1 MVMSRQEQGAHQSG
15 KNGKSADLHTKDKLL
30 ASIHKIS
37 SLLTRPISLD
47 TIMALIVKE
56 MSQVFGFTRLAIFLT
71 NKNTELLECRYIHG
85 FSPHDS
91 ERARRFPYQLMLH
104 DCVETRVVRFGKTI
118 YVRDYLDDLTMTP
131 IDLRVSQIMQ
141 RVSTIAVPLKI
152 KKDIIGLITA
162 DKGAIKLSLTRRD
175 INTFSTFANQVSII
189 VENARLQEQNK
200 RKIKQ
205 LLTLQEISKHASAAF
220 NLDKLCQVIT
230 ASALKITKASSS
242 ALFLFDEER
251 KYLAIVSARGFETV
265 DISSVRLKNGVGIV
279 GWVAKSGRPIV
290 VADVNTDPRYQ
301 PILAQL
307 VAQLAVP
314 LTNDKRVL
322 GVLMVGSERRAIF
335 TEDDL
340 KLLLIFAGHAASLI
354 RNARLYSQVM
364 TERNFRENILESS
377 PNSMITINLNKK
389 ITSIN
394 RRTEELFR
402 LRRKDVLGASI
413 EEIFS
418 SEIIRIVDLALNE
431 HAVVA
436 RKEIHQINKE
446 NTTTILGVTSSLLRT
461 HQGSLI
467 GAMIIV
473 RDLTEEKKTEELI
486 RRLDRLTSLGQL
498 SAGIAHEIRNPLTS
512 INFNVQIL
520 AQKGAATKN
529 AKQLLEDTQEGI
541 DRIRSLV
548 KGMLDFAKPS
558 LPSLKSDSLLRV
570 VRGTVG
576 LMDSQLKEK
585 RVEVVCDLQENL
597 PQVVLDAHQI
607 QQVLINLLLNGMEAM
622 PEGGM
627 IRIVGRHEKG
637 SKKQDDQVVLRVIDK
652 GCGISGDHLLRM
664 FNPFFTTKPEGTGLG
679 LSIVYKIME
688 QHGASVDVL
697 SEQNTGTTFILRFP
711 TQHHEEGRCIGTK
724 Y

>member
-1 MVMSRQEQGAHQSG
+1 MSQQQKRRHPSG
-15 KNGKSADLHTKDKLL
+15 SSGDLRTKDKLL

-47 TIMALIVKE
+47 TILTLIVKE
-56 MSQVFGFTRLAIFLT
+56 TSQVFGFTRLAIFLT
-71 NKNTELLECRYIHG
+71 NKETELLECRYIHG

-91 ERARRFPYQLMLH
+91 ERALRYPYRLMMH
-104 DCVETRVVRFGKTI
+104 DCVETKVARFGKTI
-118 YVRDYLDDLTMTP
+118 YVRDYLDDPLITP
-131 IDLRVSQIMQ
+131 IDLKVSRIMR

-162 DKGAIKLSLTRRD
+162 DKDDIKLSMTRRD
-175 INTFSTFANQVSII
+175 INTFSTFANQASII
-189 VENARLQEQNK
+189 IENARLQEQNK

-205 LLTLQEISKHASAAF
+205 LLTLQEISKHASSAF
-220 NLDKLCQVIT
+220 NLNKLCQVIS
-230 ASALKITKASSS
+230 ASAIKITKASCS
-242 ALFLFDEER
+242 ALFLFDDEG
-251 KYLAIVSARGFETV
+251 KYLSIVSSRGLEAEDTC
-265 DISSVRLKNGVGIV
+265 SVRLKTGVGII
-279 GWVAKSGRPIV
+279 GWVAKSGTPILV
-290 VADVNTDPRYQ
+290 DDVSTDPRYQ
-301 PILAQL
+301 PILAKV

-322 GVLMVGSERRAIF
+322 GVLMVGSEDRAAF

-377 PNSMITINLNKK
+377 PNSMITINLKK
-389 ITSIN
+389 EITSIN

-413 EEIFS
+413 EEIFPDD
-418 SEIIRIVDLALNE
+418 ITRIVDLALDE
-431 HAVVA
+431 HAVVS
-436 RKEIHQINKE
+436 RKEIHQIRKDGSAVM
-446 NTTTILGVTSSLLRT
+446 LGVTSSLLRT

-512 INFNVQIL
+512 INFNVQLL
-520 AQKGAATKN
+520 AKKGASTET
-529 AKQLLEDTQEGI
+529 AKRLLDDTQEGI

-558 LPSLKSDSLLRV
+558 LPSLKSDSVLRV
-570 VRGTVG
+570 VRGAVG

-585 RVEVVCDLQENL
+585 KVEAVCDIQDHL

-607 QQVLINLLLNGMEAM
+607 QQVLVNLLLNGMEAM
-622 PEGGM
+622 PEGGV
-627 IRIVGRHEKG
+627 IRITGRHEKG
-637 SKKQDDQVVLRVIDK
+637 SKKRNDHVVLHITDK
-652 GCGISGDHLLRM
+652 GCGIANDHLSRI

-679 LSIVYKIME
+679 LSIVHKIME
-688 QHGASVDVL
+688 QHGASVDVV
-697 SEQNTGTTFILRFP
+697 SEQNSGTTFILRFP
-711 TQHHEEGRCIGTK
+711 TQHHEEEGRCTDTK